1 MKEGTKFDTDKLM
14 YDLIP
19 TECLEELAKVLTFG
33 AKKYAPNNWQK
44 VDNFS
49 SRYYSALQ
57 RHLEAWRKGEKVDAE
72 SGLHH
77 LSHALCNVMFLL
89 WKEGQPL

>member
-1 MKEGTKFDTDKLM
+1 MKEGTKYDGDKLM

-19 TECLEELAKVLTFG
+19 AECLEELAKVLTYG

-44 VDNFS
+44 VDNFN

-57 RHLEAWRKGEKVDAE
+57 RHIEAWRKGEKVDAE

-89 WKEGQPL
+89 WKEEQPI